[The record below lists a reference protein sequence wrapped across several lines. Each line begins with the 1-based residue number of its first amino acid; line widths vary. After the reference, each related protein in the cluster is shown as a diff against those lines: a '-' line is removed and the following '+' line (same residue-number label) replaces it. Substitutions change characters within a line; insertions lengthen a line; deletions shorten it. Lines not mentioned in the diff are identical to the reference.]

1 MDALHWVDY
10 DRLEGT
16 HYTSRHPDLMSPV
29 FLPTLL
35 SHTYCLRGKFP
46 TVKIGGKNP
55 TLISDVSAH
64 WRCCSYITAPRGK
77 QSLKRTVIRGRFCWT
92 ELQTV
97 SSFVD
102 RWPEVRICR
111 GFQAEGFA
119 SGAWKEWDGMNGYQ
133 GLGRNKVVGTIR
145 ATIICPHVTRS
156 HPKIRTGW
164 HLSFW
169 RQSASALDYPSAS
182 TDP

>member
-1 MDALHWVDY
+1 MTVLRAHIIQA
-10 DRLEGT
+10 GIQ
-16 HYTSRHPDLMSPV
+16 TSCH
-29 FLPTLL
+29 L
-35 SHTYCLRGKFP
+35 SFYPPYSVHTYCLRGKFP

-145 ATIICPHVTRS
+145 AKIICPHVTRKS
-156 HPKIRTGW
+156 SKDTNRLTPVLLKAVSLCPW
-164 HLSFW
+164 L
-169 RQSASALDYPSAS
+169 P
-182 TDP
+182 